1 MAITILVGYTH
12 TYMVM
17 LLENKLSFD
26 LLTDVLSVPTL
37 IELGKH
43 ASVSDTDIS
52 SYDIWPTEVTE
63 DDQAPE
69 CFTHNLTGKIRS
81 MVLHDIFMNDQLPCY
96 KQSWVKNADVAIQ
109 KIPHQGFIT
118 RHIDTCEFSLTVFL
132 NTVHHGGHFVWADEQ
147 NNEHYIKPV
156 FNSGVYAYYETA
168 IQGAQHEVLPV
179 RSKQCRSTLQLF
191 VFDKT
196 KDSSVKPV

>member
-1 MAITILVGYTH
+1 
-12 TYMVM
+12 
-17 LLENKLSFD
+17 
-26 LLTDVLSVPTL
+26 
-37 IELGKH
+37 
-43 ASVSDTDIS
+43 
-52 SYDIWPTEVTE
+52 
-63 DDQAPE
+63 
-69 CFTHNLTGKIRS
+69 
-81 MVLHDIFMNDQLPCY
+81 
-96 KQSWVKNADVAIQ
+96 
-109 KIPHQGFIT
+109 
-118 RHIDTCEFSLTVFL
+118 
-132 NTVHHGGHFVWADEQ
+132 VWADEQ